1 MNKKVSR
8 GSALDM
14 DWTTRRPGDAVFI
27 YLFKHTP
34 STGTLRFQSPPVD
47 LP

>member
-1 MNKKVSR
+1 MDKKVSW

-14 DWTTRRPGDAVFI
+14 DWATRRPGDAALI

-34 STGTLRFQSPPVD
+34 SIGTLRFQSPPVD